1 MSNDLV
7 TNRSVAENPGTE
19 ATEADP
25 GNPGKKA
32 PAKKATP
39 KGKGKQVADGETC
52 GYRDVKG
59 GGVERKI
66 FADGWLPAGWHDTP
80 AKCKNEC
87 VRGEIPLAK

>member
-7 TNRSVAENPGTE
+7 TNRAEAE
-19 ATEADP
+19 APEAEEAAE
-25 GNPGKKA
+25 GKKA
-32 PAKKATP
+32 PAKKAAP